1 MKKKIEKNVKKILK
15 KDGVINNDFS
25 NENNLITSLTQILKN
40 KKKLKNWSYR
50 FINTESNSATLI
62 CQQPGEGNRKHYHSK
77 WNEWWLIV
85 DGRWEFEI
93 ENEIKILKKNDI
105 ILIKKNKIHK
115 ITAIGK
121 KPAIRLAVS
130 RGDVDHI
137 YV

>member
-1 MKKKIEKNVKKILK
+1 MKKKIENNVKSILK

-25 NENNLITSLTQILKN
+25 NENSLINNISKILKDKKN
-40 KKKLKNWSYR
+40 KKNWSYR
-50 FINTESNSATLI
+50 LINTESNSATLI
-62 CQQPGEGNRKHYHSK
+62 CQQPGEGNRRHYHSN

-85 DGRWEFEI
+85 DGTWQFEI
-93 ENEIKILKKNDI
+93 ENEKKILKKNDI

>member
-1 MKKKIEKNVKKILK
+1 MKKNVEKNVLKILK
-15 KDGVINNDFS
+15 KDGVNHNDFS
-25 NENNLITSLTQILKN
+25 KENKLITNIKNIILYKKN
-40 KKKLKNWSYR
+40 IYNWSHR
-50 FINTESNSATLI
+50 IVNTESNSATLI
-62 CQQPGEGNRKHYHSK
+62 CQQPGEGNRRHYHSN
-77 WNEWWLIV
+77 WNEWWLIIS
-85 DGRWEFEI
+85 GKWEFEI
-93 ENEIKILKKNDI
+93 DNKKKILVKDDL

>member
-1 MKKKIEKNVKKILK
+1 MKKKIENNVKSILK

-25 NENNLITSLTQILKN
+25 NENNLIDNISKILKDKKN
-40 KKKLKNWSYR
+40 KKNWSYR
-50 FINTESNSATLI
+50 LINTESNSATLI
-62 CQQPGEGNRKHYHSK
+62 CQQPGEGNRRHYHSN

-85 DGRWEFEI
+85 DGTWQFEI
-93 ENEIKILKKNDI
+93 ENEKKILKKNDI

>member
-1 MKKKIEKNVKKILK
+1 MKKKIENNVKSILK

-25 NENNLITSLTQILKN
+25 NENRLINNISKILKDKKN
-40 KKKLKNWSYR
+40 KKNWSYR
-50 FINTESNSATLI
+50 LINTESNSATLI
-62 CQQPGEGNRKHYHSK
+62 CQQPGEGNRRHYHSN

-85 DGRWEFEI
+85 DGTWQFEI
-93 ENEIKILKKNDI
+93 ENEKKILKKNDI

>member
-1 MKKKIEKNVKKILK
+1 MKKKIENNVKSILK

-25 NENNLITSLTQILKN
+25 NENSLINNISKILKDKKN
-40 KKKLKNWSYR
+40 KKNWSYR
-50 FINTESNSATLI
+50 LINTKSNSATLI
-62 CQQPGEGNRKHYHSK
+62 CQQPGEGNRRHYHSN
-77 WNEWWLIV
+77 WNEWWLII
-85 DGRWEFEI
+85 DGTWQFEI
-93 ENEIKILKKNDI
+93 ENEKKILKKNDI

>member
-1 MKKKIEKNVKKILK
+1 MKKKIENNVKKILK
-15 KDGVINNDFS
+15 KDGVINNDFT
-25 NENNLITSLTQILKN
+25 NENNLITNLTKILKD
-40 KKKLKNWSYR
+40 KKKIKNWSYR
-50 FINTESNSATLI
+50 LINTESNSATLI
-62 CQQPGEGNRKHYHSK
+62 CQQPGECNRRHYHSK

-85 DGRWEFEI
+85 DGSWEFEI
-93 ENEIKILKKNDI
+93 EDKIKILKKNDI

-121 KPAIRLAVS
+121 KPAIRLAIS